1 MHHLPTQRVAEILDS
16 NLKTGLAQTKIQS
29 LQEKYWL
36 NVLPKKKWFSIW
48 KLIVDQFFDTIVIIL
63 VIAWLLSFLLKEYI
77 DWYIIFGIIIING
90 ILWFYQEFKAE
101 KAIEKLAKSWSQT
114 AKVIRDGRAIILEA
128 KELVPW
134 DLVFFWA
141 GDKFVADMRLIETH
155 SVEIDESILT
165 GESLP
170 VEKVAERV
178 LDEKINIADMHN
190 MWFSWTSVTKWTG
203 AWIVVATW
211 LKTQI
216 GTIVDLLW
224 QEKEGETPLEHKL
237 TIFSEQVWAIVLFFS
252 ALIFVLW
259 WWQWKSWHEMFFI
272 VVSLT
277 VSSIPEWLVTVMTVT
292 LAIWVQKM
300 YKKNA
305 LVRKLKSIEALWTA
319 TVICSDKTGTI
330 TQNHMTVTT
339 LFINDTVY
347 QYDDQKIINNWID
360 IFPKDIPWLQTFI
373 DTIYNCNNAKLPNI
387 WDPTEVALLE
397 FWQYYNPIVLDK
409 TWEIP
414 FDSDKKYMVTKHW
427 DIEYMKWS
435 VEAILNHCDTYLLW
449 GLPIALTENHKQQIL
464 SKNTE
469 LSEQAIRVLGC
480 AYKKKDDTAYTFIGM
495 VWMIDPPRDEVIS
508 AIQDC
513 YKAWLR
519 VIMITWD
526 NIATAKAIAHKVWIQ
541 WDAMLWDDF
550 ENSPNQEQLINQIN
564 IFARVSPRH
573 KMLICQTL
581 QKLWESVIMTWD
593 WVNDAAAIKAANIW
607 FAMWI
612 SWTDVSKDA
621 ADIVLMD
628 DNFASIVST
637 IREGRIIYDNIKK
650 FVKFMIAVN
659 FDEMIRVMFN
669 FLVWLPVPMTAI
681 QLLWINL
688 VTDSAPAIALWF
700 DKWDSDVMLQKP
712 RSMKEWILHW
722 SRWYIFYASIL
733 SSLVWISLFYYFYV
747 TAGLEVARTV
757 WVVSGVLFELL
768 LVLSVRHND
777 KPIWRIPPNRF
788 LFISVFV
795 CIWLQVLVISSP
807 IGKFLDLTP
816 LTSFQWAVAVWGWAL
831 GLVIFESSKII
842 RMYMKKVANQNS
854 ATIQ

>member
-1 MHHLPTQRVAEILDS
+1 MHHLPTQRVAELLET
-16 NLKTGLAQTKIQS
+16 NLKLGLAQTKITE
-29 LQEKYWL
+29 LQQKYWL
-36 NVLPKKKWFSIW
+36 NVLPKKKWFSIR
-48 KLIVDQFFDTIVIIL
+48 KLIIGQFFDTIVIIL
-63 VIAWLLSFLLKEYI
+63 VVAWLLSFLLKEYI

-101 KAIEKLAKSWSQT
+101 KAIEKLAKSSSQT
-114 AKVIRDGRAIILEA
+114 AKVIRDWKAMIVEA
-128 KELVPW
+128 KNIVPW
-134 DLVFFWA
+134 DLIFFSA

-165 GESLP
+165 WESMP
-170 VEKVAERV
+170 VEKTAEHV
-178 LDEKINIADMHN
+178 LDEKINIADMNN
-190 MWFSWTSVTKWTG
+190 MWFSGTSVSKWTG
-203 AWIVVATW
+203 AGIVVATW

-216 GTIVDLLW
+216 WAIVDLLW
-224 QEKEGETPLEHKL
+224 HEKDWKTPLEHKL
-237 TIFSEQVWAIVLFFS
+237 TVFSEQVWAIVLFFS
-252 ALIFVLW
+252 AVIFTLW
-259 WWQWKSWHEMFFI
+259 WWQWKSWYEMFFI

-339 LFINDTVY
+339 IFINDTIY
-347 QYDDQKIINNWID
+347 QYDDEKLSHAWKN
-360 IFPKDIPWLQTFI
+360 IFPQDIPWLQTYV
-373 DTIYNCNNAKLPNI
+373 DTLYNCNNAKLPNI
-387 WDPTEVALLE
+387 WDPTEIALLE
-397 FWQYYNPIVLDK
+397 FWQYYTPNIQEK

-414 FDSDKKYMVTKHW
+414 FDSDKKYMITKHW

-449 GLPIALTENHKQQIL
+449 WLPIALTEKNKIQIHNT
-464 SKNTE
+464 NTE
-469 LSEQAIRVLGC
+469 LSKQAIRVLWC
-480 AYKKKDDTAYTFIGM
+480 AYKMKDDTAYTFIGM
-495 VWMIDPPRDEVIS
+495 IWMIDPPREEVIN

-519 VIMITWD
+519 VIMITGD
-526 NIATAKAIAHKVWIQ
+526 NIATAQAIAHKVWIQ

-550 ENSPNQEQLINQIN
+550 ENSDNKNELIMKIN

-573 KMLICQTL
+573 KMLICQIL
-581 QKLWESVIMTWD
+581 QDLWESVIMTWD

-607 FAMWI
+607 FAMGI

-637 IREGRIIYDNIKK
+637 IKEGRIIYDNIKK

-733 SSLVWISLFYYFYV
+733 SSIVGITLFYYFYV
-747 TAGLEVARTV
+747 TAWLEVARTV
-757 WVVSGVLFELL
+757 WVVSWVLFELL

-777 KPIWRIPPNRF
+777 KPIWKIPPNRF

-795 CIWLQVLVISSP
+795 CIWLQVLVIMTP
-807 IGKFLDLTP
+807 IGKYLDLVP
-816 LTSFQWAVAVWGWAL
+816 LTRFQRLVSIWWWAL
-831 GLVIFESSKII
+831 WLVMFEISKLVRFYI
-842 RMYMKKVANQNS
+842 RKNRW
-854 ATIQ
+854 